1 MNHLEITQA
10 WKHAELKTPHLR
22 ARKVLNEKACGC
34 FEFECTV
41 YNGFSAFCDTIIEP
55 KICPKCITKY
65 RVTEYKGP
73 QEDFLDHVQSRSQHV
88 WDKWTC
94 GCVKVF
100 EIESNQMSMYRCP
113 ECRSHDTEIQAR
125 CQALQDRCQALQ
137 DELNHA
143 RQELQTPLGVPYME
157 AVQAQV
163 QDHMPRDIAHEVM
176 AWL

>member
-10 WKHAELKTPHLR
+10 WKHAELKTPPFR

-34 FEFECTV
+34 FEFE
-41 YNGFSAFCDTIIEP
+41 YNGFSAFSEIEP
-55 KICPKCITKY
+55 RICPNCITEY
-65 RVTEYKGP
+65 RVIHYRGP
-73 QEDFLDHVQSRSQHV
+73 QEDFLDHVQSLSQHV

-113 ECRSHDTEIQAR
+113 ECRSHDTEIQA
-125 CQALQDRCQALQ
+125 RCQALQ

-176 AWL
+176 AWLQDPAPT